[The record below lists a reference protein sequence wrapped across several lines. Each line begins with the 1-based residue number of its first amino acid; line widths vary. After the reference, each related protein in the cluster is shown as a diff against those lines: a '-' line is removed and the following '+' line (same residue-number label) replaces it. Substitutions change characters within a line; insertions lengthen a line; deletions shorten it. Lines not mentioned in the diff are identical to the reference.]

1 MFLVAVLPRAARLSI
16 CVWAEPN
23 LEPKAVNPECG
34 GHSLVFKEQVSYCLL
49 TGGGSYVLGDISS
62 YKFSHL
68 GNRCLQLFMRKP
80 LVESIFWMVYLM
92 SYIFT

>member
-34 GHSLVFKEQVSYCLL
+34 GYSLVSKEQVSYCLL
-49 TGGGSYVLGDISS
+49 TGGGSYVLGM
-62 YKFSHL
+62 
-68 GNRCLQLFMRKP
+68 CLHCIAMRN
-80 LVESIFWMVYLM
+80 S
-92 SYIFT
+92 

>member
-23 LEPKAVNPECG
+23 LEPKAVNPKCG

-49 TGGGSYVLGDISS
+49 MGGGSYVLDLYIIFNPLGKISICIKS
-62 YKFSHL
+62 TAIDTLPFT
-68 GNRCLQLFMRKP
+68 KP
-80 LVESIFWMVYLM
+80 MWQFRE
-92 SYIFT
+92 T